1 MNNLIIFL
9 VAAIGIL
16 TVIAGV
22 LVHAL
27 YKTAIKYN
35 VYGKDVAGWIVR
47 IFSFPKKQVEK
58 YRTKKAIKLWNFNVD
73 IINASVSREPDVN
86 SKYLAQ
92 FKWTQLVWQEITM
105 YIMIASQVEVDELS
119 TLCKSRGFSQEQKD
133 FLIYI
138 LVAIGLG
145 DNLDVNEKMEFR
157 LK

>member
-1 MNNLIIFL
+1 M
-9 VAAIGIL
+9 
-16 TVIAGV
+16 
-22 LVHAL
+22 
-27 YKTAIKYN
+27 
-35 VYGKDVAGWIVR
+35 R